1 MYRKRELVERSELI
15 LPWRPFYR
23 LVSDSVYSR
32 HERHGLE
39 LLPPYAVEF
48 SPIYFTVLIPGFPH
62 LPERPGYWESQT
74 IVFVKFPGPGKSCKM
89 SLVL

>member
-48 SPIYFTVLIPGFPH
+48 FPYIFYCYNTRV
-62 LPERPGYWESQT
+62 PTP
-74 IVFVKFPGPGKSCKM
+74 PGKTWIH
-89 SLVL
+89 